1 MDPITPKSS
10 MTNLIHRYLIFNPI
24 LKLCIMNTNL
34 DIVVNSFKTRRN
46 KFKKLIHTEVS
57 ARLKTQTEPSNDFHA
72 NVLLPQQR

>member
-1 MDPITPKSS
+1 
-10 MTNLIHRYLIFNPI
+10 
-24 LKLCIMNTNL
+24 MNTNL